1 MSQWTGGTHLGDSN
15 QIEQRKNDHIQI
27 NLDYDVS
34 SKGITSGLA
43 QYRFNH
49 SALPNI
55 NLEDIDTNVEFL
67 GHALRLPLLISSMTG
82 GTTQGEQ
89 INRNLATA
97 AQHFH
102 IALALGSGR
111 IALNHPT
118 TVKSFYV
125 RKEAPDVL
133 LFANLGAVQLNYG
146 YTAKQCV
153 QLIELMEAD
162 GLILHLNPLQEAV
175 QPEGNTHFERLID
188 RISDVCATLS
198 VPVMVKEVGWGLSAE
213 VVRSLYQAGV
223 AAVDVAGAGGTS
235 WSEVESHRGTPEQAA
250 IASAFSNW
258 GISTADALIH
268 ARSSVPNIPI
278 VASGGIRSGV
288 DAAKCL
294 ALGSTIVGM
303 ASPFLK
309 AAIESSKEV
318 EKVIRVFEQQLRI
331 TMFCTGN
338 SNIECL
344 RKERLTLMS

>member
-1 MSQWTGGTHLGDSN
+1 VGDSN

-34 SKGITSGLA
+34 SKGITSGLDK
-43 QYRFNH
+43 YRFNH
-49 SALPNI
+49 NALPNI
-55 NLEDIDTNVEFL
+55 NLDDIDTSVEFL
-67 GHALRLPLLISSMTG
+67 GHVLRLPLLISSMTG
-82 GTTQGEQ
+82 GTAQGEF
-89 INRNLATA
+89 INRNLALA

-111 IALNHPT
+111 VAINHPAT
-118 TVKSFYV
+118 AKSFYV

-146 YTAKQCV
+146 YTAKQCA
-153 QLIELMEAD
+153 ELVEVMQAD

-175 QPEGNTHFERLID
+175 QPEGNTRFENLID

-213 VVRSLYQAGV
+213 VIKSLYQAGV

-235 WSEVESHRGTPEQAA
+235 WSEVERHRGTREQAA
-250 IASAFSNW
+250 IAAAFSNW
-258 GISTADALIH
+258 GIPTADAVIH

-278 VASGGIRSGV
+278 VASGGIRNGV
-288 DAAKCL
+288 DAAKCF
-294 ALGSTIVGM
+294 ALGATIAGM

-309 AAIESSKEV
+309 AAVASAQEV
-318 EKVIRVFEQQLRI
+318 ENVIRVFEQQLRI

-338 SNIECL
+338 GNLECL
-344 RKERLTLMS
+344 KKERLTLMT